1 MSIIRSSTLNL
12 KNALLSSILVGMT
25 SNFTLAL
32 ASGKHVLNGDVT
44 GQTGQ
49 LETSAEALSA
59 EEEADILF
67 MREEEKLARDV
78 YIFLYD
84 QWANAVFDNISA
96 SEQRHMDSMAVL
108 VNTYGLT
115 DPVQDSRVG
124 AFTNPDLATLFTTL
138 TVRGQVSQLEALRV
152 GAFIEEVDMRD
163 IQAAIDN
170 SDHADIN
177 QTYENLLRGSRNHLR
192 AFVRTIE
199 NLGVVYEAQ
208 VLPQSEVDAIVDS
221 PIERGGS

>member
-1 MSIIRSSTLNL
+1 MNL
-12 KNALLSSILVGMT
+12 KKALLSSILVGMT

-84 QWANAVFDNISA
+84 QWANAAFDNISA
-96 SEQRHMDSMAVL
+96 SEQRHMDSMAIL

>member
-1 MSIIRSSTLNL
+1 
-12 KNALLSSILVGMT
+12 LSSILVGMT
-25 SNFTLAL
+25 SSFTGAM

-44 GQTGQ
+44 EQTGQ
-49 LETSAEALSA
+49 LETSAETLSA
-59 EEEADILF
+59 AEEADILF

-84 QWANAVFDNISA
+84 QWADAVFENISE

-108 VNTYGLT
+108 LTTYGLT
-115 DPVQDSRVG
+115 DPVQDPRVG
-124 AFTNPDLATLFTTL
+124 AFTNPDLATLFATL
-138 TVRGQVSQLEALRV
+138 TVRGQVSQLEALGV

-170 SDHADIN
+170 SDHADVI

-192 AFVRTIE
+192 AFVRAIE
-199 NLGVVYEAQ
+199 NLGIVYEAQ
-208 VLPQSEVDAIVDS
+208 VLPQSDVDAIVDS
-221 PIERGGS
+221 PFERGGS

>member
-1 MSIIRSSTLNL
+1 M
-12 KNALLSSILVGMT
+12 
-25 SNFTLAL
+25 
-32 ASGKHVLNGDVT
+32 ASARHVVNGDAT
-44 GQTGQ
+44 EQTGQ
-49 LETSAEALSA
+49 LETSAVAPTA
-59 EEEADILF
+59 DEEADMLF

-78 YIFLYD
+78 YILLYD
-84 QWANAVFDNISA
+84 QWANAVFDNISE

-108 VNTYGLT
+108 LNTYGLT

-124 AFTNPDLATLFTTL
+124 AFTNPDLAMLFTTL

-170 SDHADIN
+170 SSHADITR
-177 QTYENLLRGSRNHLR
+177 TYENLLRGSRNHLR

-208 VLPQSEVDAIVDS
+208 VLPQSDVDSIVDS
-221 PIERGGS
+221 PIERGASQGQDPQHP

>member
-1 MSIIRSSTLNL
+1 MNL
-12 KNALLSSILVGMT
+12 KNTLLSLTLVGAT
-25 SNFTLAL
+25 SSFPVVM
-32 ASGKHVLNGDVT
+32 ASARHVMNGDVAE
-44 GQTGQ
+44 QTGQ
-49 LETSAEALSA
+49 LETSAVALTA
-59 EEEADILF
+59 EEEADMLF

-78 YIFLYD
+78 YILLYD
-84 QWANAVFDNISA
+84 QWADAVFDNIA
-96 SEQRHMDSMAVL
+96 ESEQRHMDSMAVL
-108 VNTYGLT
+108 LNTYGLT

-138 TVRGQVSQLEALRV
+138 TVRGQVSQLEALGV

-170 SDHADIN
+170 SGHADIT

-208 VLPQSEVDAIVDS
+208 VLPQSDVDAIVDS